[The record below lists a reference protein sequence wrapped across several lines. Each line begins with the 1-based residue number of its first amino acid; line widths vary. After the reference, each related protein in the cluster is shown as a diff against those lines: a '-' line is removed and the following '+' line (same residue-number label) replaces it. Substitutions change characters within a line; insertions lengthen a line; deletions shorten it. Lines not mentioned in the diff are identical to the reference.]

1 MKKVTIMNDSEIRE
15 LAETY
20 ADYRFRPEEKSIFS
34 VFGTR
39 DRILRYLEM
48 SIWTAL
54 KSGWIYSIGDNKEA
68 YVAISYSDSHP
79 PFHIMLSFPF
89 RAMKAVGT
97 RPLYDLF
104 QLLKNGGP
112 SLADRMKK
120 RGERFLNV
128 EMLCVRKEYQG
139 KGYMRKTMEEVFKLA
154 KEKRLPIVLETDETI
169 KADKYRHLGMEQEG
183 IRHLTPEIAFYEMIY
198 RPETIL

>member
-20 ADYRFRPEEKSIFS
+20 ADYRFRPGEKSIFS

-54 KSGWIYSIGDNKEA
+54 KSGWMYSIGDNKEA

-79 PFHIMLSFPF
+79 PFHIMLYFPF

-104 QLLKNGGP
+104 QLLKNGGH
-112 SLADRMKK
+112 SLADRMKNFPAQLSG
-120 RGERFLNV
+120 GEQQRVSIARAIAKNPKLL
-128 EMLCVRKEYQG
+128 LCDEPTGALDYETG
-139 KGYMRKTMEEVFKLA
+139 KNILKLLHDVCRNSGKTVIVILTVFK
-154 KEKRLPIVLETDETI
+154 KENVVTAIT
-169 KADKYRHLGMEQEG
+169 
-183 IRHLTPEIAFYEMIY
+183 
-198 RPETIL
+198 